1 MSEFDYRS
9 LSPFIKDPLITD
21 INYNGHELWVD
32 HLEKGRYSVEDFYL
46 DEKLEQFCY
55 RFANYANLPFNATYP
70 VLESENE
77 DLRISIIH
85 ESVARSGH
93 SISIRKTPTV
103 VRLSRELMIS
113 QKYASASLLDFL
125 EKIVKARC
133 NILVCGL
140 PGAGKT
146 ELVKYMTS
154 FIPSH
159 ERVITIEDTL
169 ELHYSKLHSY
179 KDCVELK
186 VNHGFDYVA
195 AIKAVLRQRP
205 DWLLVSE
212 VRSLEVMQL
221 LEAISTGAKAMSTIH
236 CDDAS
241 AIPMRLLHMFPGMEL
256 SNERILDMIYENID
270 IGIHV
275 ASSITPT
282 GINRAIEKVVCFQI
296 GVNGERECVVLYEK
310 GKMTKEMPRK
320 LVTKLERYALKE
332 KKWDEKK
339 KEEMQLEPKRRLKK
353 ISDKN

>member
-1 MSEFDYRS
+1 MSEFDFRS
-9 LSPFIKDPLITD
+9 FSPFIEDSKITD
-21 INYNGHELWVD
+21 INYNGHELWLD
-32 HLEKGRYSVEDFYL
+32 HLEKGRYSLEDFYM

-70 VLESENE
+70 ILESENE
-77 DLRISIIH
+77 DLRVSIIH
-85 ESVARSGH
+85 DSVARSGH

-103 VRLSRELMIS
+103 VRLTRERMLE
-113 QKYASASLLDFL
+113 QKYATASLLDFL
-125 EKIVKARC
+125 ERVVRARC

-169 ELHYSKLHSY
+169 ELHYSKVHPY

-186 VNHGFDYVA
+186 VNSGFDYVD
-195 AIKAVLRQRP
+195 AIKACLRQRP

-212 VRSLEVMQL
+212 VRSHEVQQM
-221 LEAISTGAKAMSTIH
+221 LEAISTGAKAMSTLH

-275 ASSITPT
+275 ASTITPN
-282 GINRAIEKVVCFQI
+282 GIVRAIEKVVCYQI
-296 GVNGERECVVLYEK
+296 KGDKRETIVLYEN
-310 GKMTKEMPRK
+310 GKMGKEIPDK
-320 LVTKLERYALKE
+320 LVDKFKRYELKE
-332 KKWDEKK
+332 KKKEVKRKEEKK
-339 KEEMQLEPKRRLKK
+339 LEPKRRLKK
-353 ISDKN
+353 ISDKD